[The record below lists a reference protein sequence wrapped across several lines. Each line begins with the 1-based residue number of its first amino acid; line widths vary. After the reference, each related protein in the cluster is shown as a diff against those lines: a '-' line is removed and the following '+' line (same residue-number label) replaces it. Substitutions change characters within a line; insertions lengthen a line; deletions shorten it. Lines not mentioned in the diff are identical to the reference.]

1 MKKEIR
7 IAGSGGQGIIFA
19 AIVLAEA
26 AGVYENKYVCQS
38 QSYGPEARGGA
49 SKADI
54 IISDQ
59 PIYFPKTQ
67 KLDVLACLN
76 KMALEKYVE
85 DLKENSILILD
96 SFYCG
101 NFKREGL
108 KIYAFPFS
116 LIAKEKLGREL
127 YANIIL
133 LGAISRFTEI
143 VNIES
148 LKRALSKRAPV
159 HLLESNQKALILGY
173 EIDKL

>member
-7 IAGSGGQGIIFA
+7 IAGRGGQGIIFA

-26 AGVYENKYVCQS
+26 VGVYENKYVCQS

-67 KLDVLACLN
+67 KLDVLACLS
-76 KMALEKYVE
+76 KMAIEEYLE
-85 DLKENSILILD
+85 DLKETGILIID

-101 NFKREGL
+101 NFKKEEL

-133 LGAISRFTEI
+133 LGTISRFTEI
-143 VNIES
+143 VDIES
-148 LKRALSKRAPV
+148 LKKVISKRTPP
-159 HLLESNQKALILGY
+159 HLLANNQKALMLGY
-173 EIDKL
+173 QIDKL